1 MAFEGQAQI
10 ALERLDESLSRL
22 YNLIKRGQQTEALN
36 YMTQGELKER
46 FEELQNM
53 VKISQTG
60 NLGSRGT
67 ANGPG
72 MF

>member
-1 MAFEGQAQI
+1 MAFEGQTQI

-22 YNLIKRGQQTEALN
+22 YNLVKRGQQTEALN
-36 YMTQGELKER
+36 YMTDGELKER

-67 ANGPG
+67 ANGPE